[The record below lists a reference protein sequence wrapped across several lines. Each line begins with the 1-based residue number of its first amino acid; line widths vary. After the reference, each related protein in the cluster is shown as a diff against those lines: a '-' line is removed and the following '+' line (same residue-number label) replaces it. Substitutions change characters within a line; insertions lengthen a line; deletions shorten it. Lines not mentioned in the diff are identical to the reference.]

1 MPCEKHAGFQHLS
14 VSKEGNLRNNMKS
27 TIRRKLERTGYFR
40 RIYVHFVWFKNRVPK
55 VELWVRLVSL
65 VCKSNELGRWK

>member
-1 MPCEKHAGFQHLS
+1 
-14 VSKEGNLRNNMKS
+14 MKS
-27 TIRRKLERTGYFR
+27 TNRRKLERTGHFR

-55 VELWVRLVSL
+55 VELRVSLVSL

>member
-1 MPCEKHAGFQHLS
+1 
-14 VSKEGNLRNNMKS
+14 MKS
-27 TIRRKLERTGYFR
+27 TNRRKLERTGHFR

-55 VELWVRLVSL
+55 VELWVNLVSL